1 MTRETSLASLD
12 EAISELRNSIKNVS
26 DAEVRKELE
35 KTLKNLMKARE
46 RMNPARPFSSFYVVT
61 IPFVI
66 IFAMVGI
73 YYFSRVAGKCASK

>member
-12 EAISELRNSIKNVS
+12 EAITELRTSIKNVT

-46 RMNPARPFSSFYVVT
+46 KMNPTRPFSSLYVV
-61 IPFVI
+61 IVPFVA
-66 IFAMVGI
+66 IFAMIGA
-73 YYFSRVAGKCASK
+73 YYFLHAGKCADRK

>member
-12 EAISELRNSIKNVS
+12 EAISELRTSIKNVS
-26 DAEVRKELE
+26 DTEVRKELE

-46 RMNPARPFSSFYVVT
+46 KMNPARPFSSLYVVT
-61 IPFVI
+61 LPFVV

-73 YYFSRVAGKCASK
+73 YYFSRCSAKPGK